1 MPRAQI
7 ATHQAKHTLEQ
18 LHAELGGKI
27 LDNKAEADRLRQSMV
42 HVEAVIKLLDPTHN
56 LRTISVRR
64 RITNAW
70 FKRGT
75 IYRTALDTLRDAQE
89 PLTVG
94 EIAARVV
101 EAKGIQ
107 NAPKSAMKKLEGS
120 IRAALRNRLGST
132 VNAIFDHGTTK
143 WAPLEAVK

>member
-56 LRTISVRR
+56 LRTIAVRR

-75 IYRTALDTLRDAQE
+75 IYRTALDTLRDAQ
-89 PLTVG
+89 
-94 EIAARVV
+94 
-101 EAKGIQ
+101 
-107 NAPKSAMKKLEGS
+107 GS
-120 IRAALRNRLGST
+120 IIGHMAFVTDLTEQKKALALKS
-132 VNAIFDHGTTK
+132 H
-143 WAPLEAVK
+143 